1 VAKVIAAVHIDTAE
15 QIADTLRQIQ
25 GKGVLVQPWGGGSW
39 EASPTDEQ
47 LQILRLKLQRLN
59 RITRLEPADFF
70 VQSEPGVLLADLAAE
85 LEEHQLSFPFLSR
98 NTIGS
103 VGGLVGSGQLR
114 DGDDCYSISRWVIA
128 MSVILADSS
137 EAKSGAL
144 TFKSVAGYDLP
155 KLFCG
160 SFGTLGVVSEVTLR
174 LYPQGKMPF
183 GKNLQPHSPR
193 LPILAAGGS
202 PTEVTNGNDRIAV
215 RLKEAFDPQGVFP
228 RIAGWNQA

>member
-1 VAKVIAAVHIDTAE
+1 MAKVIAAVHIDTAE

-25 GKGVLVQPWGGGSW
+25 GKGVLVQPWSGGSW
-39 EASPTDEQ
+39 EISPTGEQ
-47 LQILRLKLQRLN
+47 FQILRLKLQRLN

-70 VQSEPGVLLADLAAE
+70 VQCEPGVLLADLAAE
-85 LEEHQLSFPFLSR
+85 LAEHQLSFPFLGR
-98 NTIGS
+98 NTIGT

-114 DGDDCYSISRWVIA
+114 DGEDCYSISRWVIA
-128 MSVILADSS
+128 VSVALADGNES
-137 EAKSGAL
+137 KSGAL

-160 SFGTLGVVSEVTLR
+160 SFGTLGVVSDVTLR

-183 GKNLQPHSPR
+183 GKDLQPHSPR

-202 PTEVTNGNDRIAV
+202 PTEATNGNDRIAA
-215 RLKEAFDPQGVFP
+215 RLKEAFDPQGIFP
-228 RIAGWNQA
+228 RIAGWNRA